1 MDNIRMILSTAQKGI
16 VVAAALLALAL
27 SVIGAEDAYA
37 DTGWVEH
44 SPAKARAQMM
54 ASKAALHFA
63 SLDSP
68 NRQGQVVRVNA
79 QGTKV
84 QNR

>member
-1 MDNIRMILSTAQKGI
+1 MDNIRMIFSTAQKGI

-37 DTGWVEH
+37 DTGWVET
-44 SPAKARAQMM
+44 SPAKARAQQM

-63 SLDSP
+63 SLDSQDQ
-68 NRQGQVVRVNA
+68 QGQVVRVKT

-84 QNR
+84 QSR